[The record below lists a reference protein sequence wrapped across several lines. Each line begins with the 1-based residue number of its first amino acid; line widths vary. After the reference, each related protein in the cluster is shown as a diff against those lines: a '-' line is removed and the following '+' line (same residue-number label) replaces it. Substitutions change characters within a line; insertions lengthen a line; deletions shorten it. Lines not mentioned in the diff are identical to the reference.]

1 MKKLKPYIYTS
12 LIVTLILAVT
22 FFIKGIYPFGNIS
35 LIWGDMHDQITAFY
49 YHLYDSIKG
58 NSSVFVDFTTSGGI
72 NFFGILAYYI
82 LSPFSLIILLF
93 PRTEIYLVVT
103 LIVSFKIL
111 VCSLTCLYFTR
122 TYFKNMPSILHIL
135 LAIIYATSSYGLI
148 MYQITPWIDAMYMT
162 PLIMIGLKK
171 LLDLENPTYYVVTIT
186 ITMILSFYVSFMI
199 IAFIFLASLIYLYV
213 YKEKEKRKKAIV
225 SLGIFTILSIL
236 ISLVIVIPSYDQIMM
251 SSRLQVNIKTLL
263 NSKTGPIID
272 KISMLTFGGIIYTG
286 ILLLIKD
293 YKKNKKFLTCY
304 IPTLLIVLIPL
315 IVEPINK
322 IWHFGTYASF
332 PYRYGFITMF
342 LLILGAAYS
351 FNKFEEIKF
360 KDIKY
365 KEIISCLIT
374 GFTAI
379 FITFITQRY
388 YMSFQKAIYRLSLS
402 FNKHLIIIL
411 LITTFITIVACIAI
425 IILNKKLTK
434 FPLVLI
440 FIISIVHIYNNA
452 SIYLGVDYAEKQL
465 NSDYKLLGEISKDYK
480 ENDYYRVKSKL
491 KSMVTNNG
499 MVMKY
504 HNIDHFTSLTEK
516 TNLEAIKKLGFG
528 TQWVKIY
535 SRGATMFMD
544 SIFANKYLLTNEE
557 VDSKYYDNVKQ
568 YENIYLYKTN
578 NKLSYG
584 FLINDNDTIFD
595 KNNSFEISNSLY
607 KNILSTT
614 EELFE
619 IDNHFELK
627 NIKATKME
635 DELTNYEIIDKDYFA
650 YFEKEINVT
659 GKKNLYLEIPHS
671 LRNDQNFRL
680 NNAVNIYINDKLYKE
695 DAFLEP
701 DNGVLDL
708 GIYEDETVSVKV
720 EIIKDILVRNV
731 YLGSMDMTKFED
743 FLNKYYIDTNIDFN
757 KNKVSLKVNV
767 NEDNKILF
775 VPLAYSDNY
784 TAKVNGKKV
793 ETVKMYEN
801 FIGIKVNKGEN
812 DITLTYIPNT
822 FTKTLVVS
830 IVSLIVTIILL
841 VTKFYNRISDN
852 TIIQNIAFY
861 LYIFGY
867 IAAILLVYV
876 LLMICF
882 LLSYF
887 TVIRI

>member
-1 MKKLKPYIYTS
+1 MKKIKPYLYTS
-12 LIVTLILAVT
+12 LAVIGILAVL
-22 FFIKGIYPFGNIS
+22 FYIKGIYPFGNKSI
-35 LIWGDMHDQITAFY
+35 IWGDMHDQITAFY

-72 NFFGILAYYI
+72 NFFGILTYYI
-82 LSPFSLIILLF
+82 LSPFSLLILLF

-122 TYFKNMPSILHIL
+122 TYFKNMPSMLHIL
-135 LAIIYATSSYGLI
+135 LAIIYATSSYSLI

-171 LLDLENPTYYVVTIT
+171 LLDLENPAYYVITLT

-213 YKEKEKRKKAIV
+213 YQEKENRKKAIA

-236 ISLVIVIPSYDQIMM
+236 ISLVIVIPSYNQIMM
-251 SSRLQVNIKTLL
+251 SSRLQVNVKTLL

-272 KISMLTFGGIIYTG
+272 KISMLTFGGIVYTG
-286 ILLLIKD
+286 LLLLLKD
-293 YKKNKKFLTCY
+293 YKNNKKFLKFY
-304 IPTLLIVLIPL
+304 IPTSLIVLIPL
-315 IVEPINK
+315 VVEPINK

-360 KDIKY
+360 KKIKH
-365 KEIISCLIT
+365 KEIISCIIT
-374 GFTAI
+374 IIAI
-379 FITFITQRY
+379 VLITFITHRY
-388 YMSFQKAIYRLSLS
+388 YDTFQKSIHMLSIS
-402 FNKHLIIIL
+402 YNKSLIIS
-411 LITTFITIVACIAI
+411 LIIMTFISVLACISI
-425 IILNKKLTK
+425 IVINKKLTK
-434 FPLVLI
+434 FPIILI
-440 FIISIVHIYNNA
+440 FIVSIAHIYNNA
-452 SIYLGVDYAEKQL
+452 SIYLGIDYLEDKL
-465 NSDYKLLGEISKDYK
+465 NNEYKLLGEISKDYPK
-480 ENDYYRVKSKL
+480 NDYYRL
-491 KSMVTNNG
+491 KSELNDMVTNNG
-499 MVMKY
+499 MITRY
-504 HNIDHFTSLTEK
+504 QNIDHFTSLTEK
-516 TNLEAIKKLGFG
+516 TNLETIKKLGFG

-535 SRGATMFMD
+535 SRGATLFMD

-557 VDSKYYDNVKQ
+557 VNSKYYDKVKQ

-619 IDNHFELK
+619 IDNNFELK

-680 NNAVNIYINDKLYKE
+680 NNAVNVYINDKLYKE

-708 GIYEDETVSVKV
+708 GIYENEIVSIKV
-720 EIIKDILVRNV
+720 EIIKDILVRDV
-731 YLGSMDMTKFED
+731 YLGSMDIAKFED
-743 FLNKYYIDTNIDFN
+743 FLDNYYIDTNIFFN
-757 KNKVSLKVNV
+757 KNKVSLNVNV

-775 VPLAYSDNY
+775 IPLAYSDNY

-793 ETVKMYEN
+793 DTIKMYEN
-801 FIGIKVNKGEN
+801 FIGIKVNSGEN
-812 DITLTYIPNT
+812 DITLTYVPNM
-822 FTKTLVVS
+822 FTKTLIIS
-830 IVSLIVTIILL
+830 LVSLLVTISLL
-841 VTKFYNRISDN
+841 VTKFYNKIIDN

-867 IAAILLVYV
+867 IATILLVYV